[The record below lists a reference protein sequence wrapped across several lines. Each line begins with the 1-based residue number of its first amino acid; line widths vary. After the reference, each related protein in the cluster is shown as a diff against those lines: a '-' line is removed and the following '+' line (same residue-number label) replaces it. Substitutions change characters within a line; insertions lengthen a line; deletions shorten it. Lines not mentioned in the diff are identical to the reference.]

1 MNLNNFIVMTK
12 RKNTPKPKKKHLP
25 KKSLPFARKG
35 KVQWIPALVI
45 GLLAFLLYANTLGHS
60 YALDD
65 FSAIKDNFVTKQG
78 VQGIPTILNTSY
90 RYGYW
95 NSNGTL
101 YRPISLITF
110 ALEWQ
115 IAPDSPGLSHFV
127 NILLYALTGVLLFLT
142 LTKVFK
148 KYTVLLPFLAT
159 AFFIAHP
166 VHTEVV
172 ANIKSRDEILAFL
185 FCLGALY
192 FLWDYL
198 KSDKIKPLIFA
209 VVSYTLAMFS
219 KENAITFL
227 AVIPL
232 LIYCFT
238 DKLLIKNITTS
249 AYFLIPVALYFIVR
263 QAVLG
268 GVMEGSN
275 EASVLDNL
283 IMGTDSFADQ
293 KATAFVLLGK
303 YLMSLFLPVTL
314 ISEYGFPQMGI
325 VGWSDWRAIVSLVI
339 WTGLGIWA
347 LMNIRKQ
354 SIPAFGILYF
364 IITFSVFANL
374 IILIGSSFGERF
386 LYMASLGFT
395 IALAWGMIKWSGA
408 SMEPSKEKLLDELLS
423 VKLLTGLA
431 ATVLVLYSARTILR
445 NPAWENS
452 YTLYSTDIPNVPNS
466 AKLNYHHG
474 LEQVKKGLAFK
485 QGPEYRRWIEEGM
498 NSYTRAIELYPAYHD
513 AYGERGLGYFRMG
526 QLDKAIENYKLSI
539 KHKPNNSKVYSNM
552 GIIYFQKGE
561 LDKAKEVYE
570 KAVNI
575 DPRFV
580 DARRNLGSVY
590 AQQKRFD
597 AAIAQFTE
605 ALKYD
610 PNNATLHQY
619 MGFVYRDKGD
629 AANAKIWLDKAKQL
643 EN

>member
-1 MNLNNFIVMTK
+1 MTK
-12 RKNTPKPKKKHLP
+12 RKNTPKFKKADSS
-25 KKSLPFARKG
+25 KKSVALTDKS
-35 KVQWIPALVI
+35 KSQWIPALVI

-60 YALDD
+60 YVLDD
-65 FSAIKDNFVTKQG
+65 FSAIKDNFVTQQG
-78 VQGIPTILNTSY
+78 VQGIPTILKTSY

-95 NSNGTL
+95 NSNGSL
-101 YRPISLITF
+101 YRPVSLITF

-127 NILLYALTGVLLFLT
+127 NVLLYALTGMLLFFT
-142 LTKVFK
+142 LSKIFK
-148 KYTVLLPFLAT
+148 KYTLLLPFLAT
-159 AFFIAHP
+159 VLFIAHP

-198 KSDKIKPLIFA
+198 KSNNVKPLILA

-238 DKLLIKNITTS
+238 DKSLTKNLMAS
-249 AYFLIPVALYFIVR
+249 SYFLIPIALYFTVR
-263 QAVLG
+263 YFVLG
-268 GVMEGSN
+268 GVFEGSN
-275 EASVLDNL
+275 EASALDNL
-283 IMGTDSFADQ
+283 LMATDNFADQ

-303 YLMSLFLPVTL
+303 YLVRLFLPVTL

-325 VGWSDWRAIVSLVI
+325 VGWSDWRAILSFVVLA
-339 WTGLGIWA
+339 GLGVWA
-347 LMNIRKQ
+347 LMNLRKQ

-364 IITFSVFANL
+364 IITFSVFANV

-408 SMEPSKEKLLDELLS
+408 NMAPSQKKVFDELLS
-423 VKLLTGLA
+423 AKLLAGLA
-431 ATVLVLYSARTILR
+431 ATVILLYSARTVLR

-452 YTLYSTDIPNVPNS
+452 YSLYSADITNVPNS

-474 LEQVKKGLAFK
+474 LEQVKKGLALK

-498 NSYTRAIELYPAYHD
+498 NSYTKAIELYPAYHD

-570 KAVNI
+570 KAVEI

-610 PNNATLHQY
+610 PDNATLHQY

-629 AANAKIWLDKAKQL
+629 TANAKVWLDKAKRL
-643 EN
+643 EK

>member
-1 MNLNNFIVMTK
+1 MTK
-12 RKNTPKPKKKHLP
+12 RKNTPKFKKADSS
-25 KKSLPFARKG
+25 KKSVALTDKS
-35 KVQWIPALVI
+35 KSQWIPALVI

-60 YALDD
+60 YVLDD
-65 FSAIKDNFVTKQG
+65 FSAIKDNFVTQQG
-78 VQGIPTILNTSY
+78 VQGIPTILKTSY

-95 NSNGTL
+95 NSNGSL
-101 YRPISLITF
+101 YRPVSLITF

-127 NILLYALTGVLLFLT
+127 NVLLYALTGMLLFFT
-142 LTKVFK
+142 LSKIFK
-148 KYTVLLPFLAT
+148 KYTLLLPFLAT
-159 AFFIAHP
+159 VLFIAHP

-198 KSDKIKPLIFA
+198 KSNNVKPLILA

-238 DKLLIKNITTS
+238 DKSLTKNLMAS
-249 AYFLIPVALYFIVR
+249 SYFLIPIALYFTVR
-263 QAVLG
+263 YFVLG
-268 GVMEGSN
+268 GVFEGSN
-275 EASVLDNL
+275 EASALDNL
-283 IMGTDSFADQ
+283 LMATDNFADQ

-303 YLMSLFLPVTL
+303 YLVSLFLPVTL

-325 VGWSDWRAIVSLVI
+325 VGWSDWRAILSFVVLA
-339 WTGLGIWA
+339 GLGVWA
-347 LMNIRKQ
+347 LMNLRKQ

-364 IITFSVFANL
+364 IITFSVFANV

-408 SMEPSKEKLLDELLS
+408 NMAPSQKKVFDELLS
-423 VKLLTGLA
+423 AKLLAGLA
-431 ATVLVLYSARTILR
+431 ATVILLYSARTVLR

-452 YTLYSTDIPNVPNS
+452 YSLYSADITNVPNS

-474 LEQVKKGLAFK
+474 LEQVKKGLALK

-498 NSYTRAIELYPAYHD
+498 NSYTKAIELYPAYHD

-570 KAVNI
+570 KAVEI

-610 PNNATLHQY
+610 PDNATLHQY

-629 AANAKIWLDKAKQL
+629 TANAKVWLDKAKRL
-643 EN
+643 EK